1 MVRIPRGFAYLA
13 ILFLVAQWADRMP
26 ATGTL
31 GERVFN
37 SPLVYTLSIAV
48 YCTSWTFFGAV
59 GTASRNGL
67 EFMAIYLGPSLV
79 FFGWVFCFE
88 SLRAFHDRY
97 GSRASPTLSLV
108 GLVKA
113 KHRSAC
119 DSGRDDRHNALHC
132 VAIKAVALSFEV
144 LTVKPAWL

>member
-1 MVRIPRGFAYLA
+1 MNIWFVSFAAFAYLA
-13 ILFLVAQWADRMP
+13 ILFLVAQWADRNAAQP
-26 ATGTL
+26 GTL

-88 SLRAFHDRY
+88 SLRAFHDRS
-97 GSRASPTLSLV
+97 GSRASPILSPV
-108 GLVKA
+108 GLVK
-113 KHRSAC
+113 
-119 DSGRDDRHNALHC
+119 
-132 VAIKAVALSFEV
+132 VKASQRL
-144 LTVKPAWL
+144 

>member
-1 MVRIPRGFAYLA
+1 MNIWFVSFAAFAYLA
-13 ILFLVAQWADRMP
+13 ILFLVAQWADRNAAQP
-26 ATGTL
+26 GTL

-79 FFGWVFCFE
+79 FSVAVFLLLKACAHFTIARITSIADFISSRFGKSQSIAALVTVVAMVAI
-88 SLRAFHDRY
+88 R
-97 GSRASPTLSLV
+97 PTL
-108 GLVKA
+108 
-113 KHRSAC
+113 RC
-119 DSGRDDRHNALHC
+119 N
-132 VAIKAVALSFEV
+132 
-144 LTVKPAWL
+144 